1 MNLESIGKNLKNENI
16 WRRLIYIV
24 VFALAFSAV
33 EIVIWSLL
41 IIQFLSQ
48 LFSGKPIERA
58 SAFSQGLAIY
68 AYQIICFLTFQTDNT
83 PWPFSAWPNNTIN
96 KSIVEIE
103 GDNSETDE

>member
-48 LFSGKPIERA
+48 LFSGKP
-58 SAFSQGLAIY
+58 S
-68 AYQIICFLTFQTDNT
+68 
-83 PWPFSAWPNNTIN
+83 NTIN
-96 KSIVEIE
+96 KSIVEID